1 MSLQGDL
8 AAAGREILRLRDLL
22 KEYMPDTAAAPLSI
36 SPI

>member
-22 KEYMPDTAAAPLSI
+22 REYMPETATAPLST
-36 SPI
+36 SPM